1 MFKSLIVAR
10 ENLLLSR
17 VVTDFRLVHLLPD
30 DGSEMRVWLGWC
42 GSLMMLTAFLGQCH
56 IIPFNGG
63 NVINQAVSTAL
74 CNSGIIPTFY
84 PPLTSN

>member
-1 MFKSLIVAR
+1 MVWVF
-10 ENLLLSR
+10 
-17 VVTDFRLVHLLPD
+17 D
-30 DGSEMRVWLGWC
+30 DADCLFGAMPL
-42 GSLMMLTAFLGQCH
+42 

-63 NVINQAVSTAL
+63 NVINQAASTTL